1 MYFTGMYLQYHFP
14 RAVQVILSSQ
24 LINLIGR
31 SLSYAV
37 TMCTAATEEGSKQ
50 DEIELLQPVPQS
62 GQRCNIPW
70 PYIQPPVKS
79 NLWDTVFC
87 DHIYP

>member
-1 MYFTGMYLQYHFP
+1 MRRGGCRTYVNCPHFTQFKYMYFTGMYLQYHFP

-50 DEIELLQPVPQS
+50 HEIEFLQPVPQS
-62 GQRCNIPW
+62 GQRCNIP
-70 PYIQPPVKS
+70 
-79 NLWDTVFC
+79 
-87 DHIYP
+87 